1 MYFCFLYFLQ
11 CKAVNLALLI
21 FCFFPSL
28 SRILKI
34 FLEPFISEL
43 SGEKAADTN
52 TSAVSLQ
59 LLKDPAFHPRAVA
72 VFQHDSRSTDAQQS

>member
-1 MYFCFLYFLQ
+1 M
-11 CKAVNLALLI
+11 
-21 FCFFPSL
+21 
-28 SRILKI
+28 LKI

-52 TSAVSLQ
+52 TSAASLQ

-72 VFQHDSRSTDAQQS
+72 VFKHDSRSTDAQQS